1 MLFYSLH
8 NTQAHKHNHTTLR
21 QTDVSVSLKSLG
33 ISTYFPMR
41 VVKLFLYIQP
51 SLYTHKAK
59 VFDRVLFTGN
69 YLNLIH

>member
-21 QTDVSVSLKSLG
+21 QTDVLVSLKSLG

-41 VVKLFLYIQP
+41 VAKLFLYIQP

-59 VFDRVLFTGN
+59 VFDRVLITGN
-69 YLNLIH
+69 YTQLIH